1 MNILN
6 FEVIST
12 ENKILNKINLFGLS
26 KIYVLCCQ
34 KRIGYKGF
42 KTRKIYRK
50 RHLDFLEK
58 LVETNQIYEMVS

>member
-1 MNILN
+1 MNIFN

-12 ENKILNKINLFGLS
+12 ENKILNKINLFSHS

-34 KRIGYKGF
+34 KRNGYKGF
-42 KTRKIYRK
+42 KARKIYRK
-50 RHLDFLEK
+50 RHLEVLEK